1 MLKQSINM
9 FKKDMLPILMKM
21 ILWAI
26 LHHFYLADKNII
38 VNNLT
43 LKGDSYFLVVDAKTQ
58 RGDEVSNDNQREFF
72 QQTSLRIDCNTP
84 EKAVLSK
91 SSGSVQENVSENIS
105 DLKT

>member
-1 MLKQSINM
+1 MV
-9 FKKDMLPILMKM
+9 
-21 ILWAI
+21 
-26 LHHFYLADKNII
+26 DKNII

-43 LKGDSYFLVVDAKTQ
+43 LKGVSYFVALDAKTQ
-58 RGDEVSNDNQREFF
+58 QGDEVSNDNQRELF

-91 SSGSVQENVSENIS
+91 SSDNVQENVSENIS

>member
-1 MLKQSINM
+1 MV
-9 FKKDMLPILMKM
+9 
-21 ILWAI
+21 
-26 LHHFYLADKNII
+26 DKNII

-43 LKGDSYFLVVDAKTQ
+43 LKGVSYFLVVDAKTQ
-58 RGDEVSNDNQREFF
+58 RGDEVSNDNQRELF

-91 SSGSVQENVSENIS
+91 SSDNVQENVSENIS

>member
-1 MLKQSINM
+1 MEKLAIEDLMLKQSINM

-21 ILWAI
+21 ILSAI

-43 LKGDSYFLVVDAKTQ
+43 LKGDSYFLV
-58 RGDEVSNDNQREFF
+58 SNGNQCEFF

-105 DLKT
+105 DLKA